1 MKYVEASDATLIA
14 WPAADATEAGAVHQS
29 PVNEDDPD
37 GRTPPGLLR
46 QTA

>member
-14 WPAADATEAGAVHQS
+14 WPAADASEAGAVRES
-29 PVNEDDPD
+29 PDNEDDLD
-37 GRTPPGLLR
+37 GRTPPGLLK